1 MSKNILVVGAGNP
14 DKFGQ
19 HFVKKTREEGN
30 RVIVFSHKNHNTSN
44 VDDRH
49 INYNDTAH
57 VKNKCVELSNEL
69 PVIDIILF
77 NQVGSGYP
85 DNPTQFFN
93 EPNVDEYNKSIA
105 GAVVIPHLII
115 ASLYN
120 NLVVG
125 SKVVY
130 MGSTMALEYEREH
143 YVSGVGYPSGKS
155 FAMHLISSM
164 ARCRTKEVTF
174 SSMCP
179 YFLYDQPEL
188 YKQTFEQT
196 YNYILT
202 HDDSMNGKLVHQFN
216 GFDNP
221 YVPGKI
227 NYAKQ

>member
-1 MSKNILVVGAGNP
+1 MSKNILVVGAGAPN
-14 DKFGQ
+14 KFGHQ
-19 HFVKKTREEGN
+19 FVKKAREEGN

-44 VDDRH
+44 IDDRH
-49 INYNDTAH
+49 INYNDANQ
-57 VKNKCVELSNEL
+57 VKSKCVELANEL

-77 NQVGSGYP
+77 NHVGAAYP
-85 DNPTQFFN
+85 DSGEQLFN
-93 EPNVDEYNKSIA
+93 EPNMAHYNQTIA
-105 GAVVIPHLII
+105 TAVGIPHLII
-115 ASLYN
+115 ASLFN
-120 NLVVG
+120 NLIAG
-125 SKVVY
+125 SRVVY

-143 YVSGVGYPSGKS
+143 YISGVGYPSAKS
-155 FAMHLISSM
+155 FAMHLMSSM

-202 HDDSMNGKLVHQFN
+202 HDDSVNGKLVHQFN